1 MLSFAKSL
9 FMPSSLAILFIMIG
23 VFLLFFKRL
32 RRYSL
37 WSLLVS
43 GLITLIFSTGTM
55 ASMLLSPLEYKY
67 PYIEN
72 LDAYPEIKN
81 IVVLTSYAEDD
92 PLIPLSSRVSSSSAY
107 RILEAYR
114 LYKSCK
120 NCKLF
125 ISGNE
130 TGTRIMKELL
140 ITIGVPKNIIYEDG
154 NSLHTY
160 NSAQYFHQQFNNEPF
175 FLVTSA
181 GHMPR
186 AIGVFNKLGLNPIPA
201 PTDFQLPKDFRHAL
215 VKPSPQHLYWSDL
228 AVREY
233 GGIAWY
239 KMTNKM

>member
-1 MLSFAKSL
+1 
-9 FMPSSLAILFIMIG
+9 
-23 VFLLFFKRL
+23 
-32 RRYSL
+32 
-37 WSLLVS
+37 
-43 GLITLIFSTGTM
+43 M

-67 PYIEN
+67 SYIRDLGSYSEV
-72 LDAYPEIKN
+72 KN
-81 IVVLTSYAEDD
+81 IVVLTNYAVDY

-114 LYKSCK
+114 LYKSCE

-130 TGTRIMKELL
+130 TGARIMKELL
-140 ITIGVPKNIIYEDG
+140 IAIGAAESTVYEEG
-154 NSLHTY
+154 NSQHTY
-160 NSAQYFHQQFNNEPF
+160 NSALYFRQQFNNEPF